1 MTDPDR
7 GSATWRMGL
16 AAMYRLIRVTDPL
29 LRRGWRASMS
39 SFERTVVLRVPGRG
53 TGRMRGTLLTLL
65 TLDGRGYI
73 GHPNG
78 PAAWTRNLDAADGAD
93 LVAADGAVT
102 RVRGVRLGPGEE
114 RRRVIDATASQ
125 QPFPG
130 NVVYFLA
137 RRHIDRVG
145 VYYRVEPVAPR

>member
-1 MTDPDR
+1 MTGRDR
-7 GSATWRMGL
+7 GSAIWRVGL
-16 AAMYRLIRVTDPL
+16 AVMYRLIRFTDPL
-29 LRRGWRASMS
+29 LRRGWRASLS
-39 SFERTVVLRVPGRG
+39 SFERTVELRVPGRG

-78 PAAWTRNLDAADGAD
+78 PAAWTRNLDAADAAD
-93 LVAADGAVT
+93 LVGADGVAT
-102 RVRGVRLGPGEE
+102 RVRGVRLEPGDE
-114 RRRVIDATASQ
+114 RRGVVDATASQ